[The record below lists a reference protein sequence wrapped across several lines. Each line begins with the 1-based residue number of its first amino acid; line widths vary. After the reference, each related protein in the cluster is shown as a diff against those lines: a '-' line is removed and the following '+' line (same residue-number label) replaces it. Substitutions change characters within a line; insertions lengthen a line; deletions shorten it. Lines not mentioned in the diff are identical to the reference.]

1 MPDESLK
8 LRPEPSKKEWLKFI
22 HKIDDSYLCEALIIE
37 LEAQKAKLNADFKS
51 KTP

>member
-1 MPDESLK
+1 MPEESLK
-8 LRPEPSKKEWLKFI
+8 LRTDPTKKEWLKFI
-22 HKIDDSYLCEALIIE
+22 REIDDPYLCEALIIE